1 MRRPRKVLR
10 RGQRSRQEESEL
22 DEQKHFVEML
32 EELAPLLN
40 ELPRGISQ
48 EILGSLMG
56 ISRLLRDLDAAKSE
70 LERRLALIEAEQIVA
85 ER

>member
-1 MRRPRKVLR
+1 
-10 RGQRSRQEESEL
+10 
-22 DEQKHFVEML
+22 ML